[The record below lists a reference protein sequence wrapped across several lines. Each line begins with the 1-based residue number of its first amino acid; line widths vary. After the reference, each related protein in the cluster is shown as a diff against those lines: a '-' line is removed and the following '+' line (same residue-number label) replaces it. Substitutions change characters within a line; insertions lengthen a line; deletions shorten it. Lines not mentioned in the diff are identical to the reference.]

1 MGDNAR
7 HAFWMQ
13 NTNNSI
19 RAGHNKDWDR
29 VSYNPDPAGN
39 MLNSWHYSAVSFSDT
54 DGFKLYYNG
63 ALVDNDSYN
72 TLSAGNGVVRV
83 GNYIGASLDN
93 NLFDGYIPI
102 VLIYNRILSLSE
114 IQQNYNSLA
123 QRYGLTL

>member
-63 ALVDNDSYN
+63 ALVDTDSYN
-72 TLSAGNGVVRV
+72 TYRLEMG
-83 GNYIGASLDN
+83 
-93 NLFDGYIPI
+93 
-102 VLIYNRILSLSE
+102 
-114 IQQNYNSLA
+114 
-123 QRYGLTL
+123 